1 MDFREFFYLDPFGKI
16 SRALFAVFAAVDL
29 LFFIGKDENVG
40 KTLLDRGD
48 AAGIL
53 ALDDVPDLSGEH
65 QFLFVHDLAV
75 LDDIDG
81 DVVVEK
87 GEDVQIQRIDIT
99 FYLENVFFA
108 HLVAAGIF
116 DDSHGAVEL
125 VELQVM
131 IDGKALAGSD
141 VIQHEALFNFTNI

>member
-1 MDFREFFYLDPFGKI
+1 M
-16 SRALFAVFAAVDL
+16 
-29 LFFIGKDENVG
+29 G

-53 ALDDVPDLSGEH
+53 AFDDVPDLFGEH
-65 QFLFVHDLAV
+65 QFLLVHDLAV
-75 LDDIDG
+75 FDDVDG

-87 GEDVQIQRIDIT
+87 GEDVQIQHIDIT
-99 FYLENVFFA
+99 FYLENVLFA

-116 DDSHGAVEL
+116 DDCHGAVEL

-141 VIQHEALFNFTNI
+141 MIQHETLFNFTNI